1 MANST
6 TAAEDVAGALRQLDR
21 EFMAR
26 ANAGDARACVE
37 GFYAED
43 GCALPPHREI
53 IRGHRALVMMWKGI
67 IAAGLKDLSLETTQ
81 IEVHGDMAYGI
92 GQYRMTVDPPGGPRT
107 EQAGKYLVV
116 YKRQPEGAWRAV
128 ADMFGLTS

>member
-1 MANST
+1 MAQTT
-6 TAAEDVAGALRQLDR
+6 TASDDIAGALRQLDT

-43 GCALPPHREI
+43 GCAMPAHREI
-53 IRGHRALVMMWKGI
+53 IRGHRALVTMWKGI
-67 IAAGLKDLSLETTQ
+67 IAAGLKDLSLETTE

-92 GQYRMTVDPPGGPRT
+92 GRYRMKVDPPGGPRT
-107 EQAGKYLVV
+107 GQSGKYLVV
-116 YKRQPEGAWRAV
+116 YKRRADGAWRAV
-128 ADMFGLTS
+128 ADMFSPND